1 MVLYILYDCWKKRT
15 IAIKL
20 RLYMGDIKYSIII
33 PAYNLA
39 FYIESTLKT
48 IYKTGLQGCE
58 LIIIDDGSSDD
69 TLDIVNGYLAYNK
82 ALNCHVFKQQN
93 SGVSNAR
100 NVGIDV
106 AQGEYLIFFDG
117 DDSCDKDI
125 IMKISEACEEK
136 PDMLVWRFNI
146 VDCEKKH
153 ISQDFF
159 EKQLYSSNDFTE
171 YLLKG
176 IFKIRI
182 GSFAVKKSLVME
194 NDLKF
199 TEGCSICE
207 DVEFMY
213 KCVLASE
220 SIHTINDV
228 LYDYIKREGSA
239 ANTYDLRRFQAP
251 FAIKRIYDYA
261 AAKGLDGLSEYVVDG
276 LKNGLLI
283 THAMYSFDSCC
294 KYIKGNKQFREFIGI
309 YKSQFG
315 EVEKLIKESLRNM
328 KYVPDIYSKKRF
340 MLFKLSR
347 ILYAFVMCI
356 K

>member
-1 MVLYILYDCWKKRT
+1 MEDLLF
-15 IAIKL
+15 
-20 RLYMGDIKYSIII
+20 SIII
-33 PAYNLA
+33 PAYNLSA
-39 FYIESTLKT
+39 CIEKTLKSLCE
-48 IYKTGLQGCE
+48 TGLRKCE
-58 LIIIDDGSSDD
+58 LFIINDGSTDD
-69 TLDIVNGYLAYNK
+69 TLETVNGFLNYNN
-82 ALNCHVFKQQN
+82 ALNCHVLSQKN
-93 SGVSNAR
+93 CGVSKAR
-100 NVGIDV
+100 NVGIDA

-117 DDSCDKDI
+117 DDSCDSNI
-125 IMKISEACEEK
+125 IMRISEACADK
-136 PDMLVWRFNI
+136 PDMLAWRFNI
-146 VDCEKKH
+146 VDGEKKY
-153 ISQDFF
+153 ISQDCFD
-159 EKQLYSSNDFTE
+159 EHVYSSNDFIE
-171 YLLKG
+171 HIIQG
-176 IFKIRI
+176 NFRIRI

-251 FAIKRIYDYA
+251 FAIKRIYEYA